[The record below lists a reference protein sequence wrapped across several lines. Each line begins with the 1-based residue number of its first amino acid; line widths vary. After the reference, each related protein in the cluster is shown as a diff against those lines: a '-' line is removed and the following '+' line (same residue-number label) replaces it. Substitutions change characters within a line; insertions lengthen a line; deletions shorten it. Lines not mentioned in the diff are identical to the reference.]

1 VINSMRQSS
10 PTEPSPRTPSF
21 VLLVDRHDDTRT
33 MYAQYL
39 QLKGCEVEQAVDGR
53 EALVKAL
60 TRRHE
65 GIVTETHLSGIDG
78 YQLCELLRRDPATRR
93 TPLVVVT
100 SDAQHSAHDRARNA
114 GADAV
119 LVKPCLPETIFAE
132 LRRLTGAAV
141 AATPLTSNDRQ
152 TGEPRAASKRVVL
165 SHIHKRGDTTTPPL
179 PPPSL
184 LCPVCDEAL
193 VYDHSHVGG
202 VSARNSEQWD
212 YYECPSH
219 CGTFE
224 YRQRTRR
231 VARLD
236 SSLDRQVIRPSSSI
250 DDRSWKR

>member
-1 VINSMRQSS
+1 MRQIV
-10 PTEPSPRTPSF
+10 PVEPSPWTPSF
-21 VLLVDRHDDTRT
+21 VLLVDRHDDTRI

-39 QLKGCEVEQAVDGR
+39 QLKGCAVEHAVDGR

-60 TRRHE
+60 TQAHDA
-65 GIVTETHLSGIDG
+65 IVTETHLSGIDG
-78 YQLCELLRRDPATRR
+78 YQLCELLRRDPLTKR

-100 SDAQHSAHDRARNA
+100 ADAQRAAHDRARAA

-119 LVKPCLPETIFAE
+119 LVKPCLPDLILAE
-132 LRRLTGAAV
+132 LRRLAAGARAPMTPV
-141 AATPLTSNDRQ
+141 TPDERHANEPPSAA
-152 TGEPRAASKRVVL
+152 KRIVL
-165 SHIHKRGDTTTPPL
+165 SHVHKRGDTTSPPL
-179 PPPSL
+179 LPPSL

-212 YYECPSH
+212 YYECPGR

-231 VARLD
+231 VARLE
-236 SSLDRQVIRPSSSI
+236 SGLERQVIRPPAAI
-250 DDRSWKR
+250 AGRSWKR